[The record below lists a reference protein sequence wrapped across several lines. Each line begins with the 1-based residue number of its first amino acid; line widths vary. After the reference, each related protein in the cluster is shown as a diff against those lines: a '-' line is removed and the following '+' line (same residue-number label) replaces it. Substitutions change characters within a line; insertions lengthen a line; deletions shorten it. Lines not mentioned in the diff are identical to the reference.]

1 MYKNKSATKKYQRM
15 WNMRIGENDN
25 SRIVC
30 RGHNQY
36 IHTYLFVNSNPGT
49 QAVIFFLPINV
60 DKYFNILHIG

>member
-1 MYKNKSATKKYQRM
+1 MYKNKSATKKYQRR

-36 IHTYLFVNSNPGT
+36 IHTDLFVNSNPGT
-49 QAVIFFLPINV
+49 QTAIFLPINA
-60 DKYFNILHIG
+60 DKYFIILHIG